1 MQKSMAAIVCDFSG
15 SSASKQHLEEL
26 AKLLASLY
34 ELALM
39 CYDDQHNSKQL
50 SRLLQAMLRPGDHPS

>member
-1 MQKSMAAIVCDFSG
+1 MVAIVFQTADFTG
-15 SSASKQHLEEL
+15 SSAGKQHLEEL

-39 CYDDQHNSKQL
+39 MCYDDQQ
-50 SRLLQAMLRPGDHPS
+50 QAAQ

>member
-1 MQKSMAAIVCDFSG
+1 MATIVFQTAFYYFTG

-39 CYDDQHNSKQL
+39 CYDDQQ
-50 SRLLQAMLRPGDHPS
+50 QAAQ

>member
-34 ELALM
+34 EAM
-39 CYDDQHNSKQL
+39 MTNSKQL

>member
-1 MQKSMAAIVCDFSG
+1 MQKSMAAIVFQTADFTG

-39 CYDDQHNSKQL
+39 CYDDQQ
-50 SRLLQAMLRPGDHPS
+50 QAAQ